1 MLHVK
6 QYTMK
11 FGKYRIIPLS
21 DVVFNNPPSS
31 SFNFQK
37 ERDICDFIMTCNQ
50 HIDQVYNSSSL
61 QQNESTPLSFITTLQ
76 TYLKDSPP
84 VYHDELQALHN
95 LLQSIYNKDIRLEN
109 EEIQHLICSHRHK
122 FSCKSNIS
130 AHSSSSENIF

>member
-1 MLHVK
+1 
-6 QYTMK
+6 MK

-84 VYHDELQALHN
+84 FIMTNYKLC
-95 LLQSIYNKDIRLEN
+95 IICYNPFTIKTSDWKMK
-109 EEIQHLICSHRHK
+109 K
-122 FSCKSNIS
+122 FNIS
-130 AHSSSSENIF
+130 FVHIVTNFHVNPIFLLILHPVKIYSNLHLHI